1 MEGITMSTLHLIE
14 TAAAD
19 PALTELFA
27 LAQRQLGGIP
37 NMAKAMANS
46 PPLLASPASHEE
58 RTR

>member
-1 MEGITMSTLHLIE
+1 MSTLHLIE

-46 PPLLASPASHEE
+46 PPLLAGKSPASHEE